1 MIMSR
6 LKSEYALYKGDILLD
21 IGTLDELQEKYKV
34 KRETLY
40 FYQTPAHKRR
50 EKTGNL
56 RVLVKLD

>member
-6 LKSEYALYKGDILLD
+6 LKSEYALYKGDVLLD

-40 FYQTPAHKRR
+40 FYQTPAHKKR
-50 EKTGNL
+50 EKKGNL

>member
-1 MIMSR
+1 M
-6 LKSEYALYKGDILLD
+6 KAAEYALYKGEKLLS

-40 FYQTPAHKRR
+40 FYQTPAHRKRDR
-50 EKTGNL
+50 KGNF

>member
-1 MIMSR
+1 MIMSK
-6 LKSEYALYKGDILLD
+6 LKSEYALYKGDVLLD

-50 EKTGNL
+50 EKKGQFKS
-56 RVLVKLD
+56 VS

>member
-1 MIMSR
+1 MSK
-6 LKSEYALYKGDILLD
+6 LKAEYALYKGNVLLD

-50 EKTGNL
+50 EKKGNL

>member
-1 MIMSR
+1 M
-6 LKSEYALYKGDILLD
+6 KKEYALYKGEVLLD

-40 FYQTPAHKRR
+40 FYQSPAHKRR
-50 EKTGNL
+50 KKKGNL

>member
-6 LKSEYALYKGDILLD
+6 LKSEYALYKGDVLLD

-50 EKTGNL
+50 EKKGNL